1 MARIPQILDQYG
13 RPIRLKDLKG
23 EQAGP
28 DSSPIRTLTE
38 LASSKAMSPIEL
50 AHLLD
55 AAAYGDLYSQARLF
69 EAMEDKD
76 SHILAEMGKRKR
88 AIAGLDWEILPWD
101 DSSEQAKMAELVEA
115 ALSNLDIEG
124 TILEMADA
132 IGKGIKAIEII
143 WDTSSGQWT
152 PVGLES
158 RPLEWFE
165 WRMGRFGRVDELR
178 LKSDSIEGEELI
190 PGKWIVH
197 RHPAKSGS
205 PFKAPLF
212 RTLAWLFLFRNYSVK
227 AWMQFL
233 ETFGIPIMVGKYP
246 VGSPERDRDILL
258 DALDS
263 IATRAAVAI
272 PDGMDVEIKELSM
285 RVGNNPLHQGLLDW
299 AAKEISKAI
308 LGQTLTTDTQG
319 KGSYAL
325 GQVHNEVRYD
335 ILRHD
340 ARLISNTLQQ
350 DLIRPICL
358 LNFGRGDKLPYFRLT
373 VRKPEDL
380 KYEAETLK
388 TLTESGFTQI
398 PTWWIREKFN
408 IPAPQEGDETLAD
421 LIRGAQSAQNRS
433 RGLNLYQG
441 IGQGHISQNR
451 RTRGENSTTSRGRFT
466 PEQEEIERL
475 ADQGLENVREELR
488 KNEEMVLRAIRESNS
503 LDELNSKLSALLAGM
518 DSSAMTEWLHRC
530 MLNADLFG
538 RFLTRVEA
546 EGGKEGS

>member
-1 MARIPQILDQYG
+1 MARTPQILDQYG

-38 LASSKAMSPIEL
+38 LASSKAMSPTEL

-101 DSSEQAKMAELVEA
+101 DSSEQANMAEFIEGA
-115 ALSNLDIEG
+115 FSSLDMEG

-152 PVGLES
+152 PVGLEP

-165 WRMGRFGRVDELR
+165 WRMGRFGRIDELR
-178 LKSDSIEGEELI
+178 LKSDSMEGEELI

-212 RTLAWLFLFRNYSVK
+212 RTLAWLFLFRNYSIK

-285 RVGNNPLHQGLLDW
+285 RIGNAPLHQGLLDW

-340 ARLISNTLQQ
+340 ARLVSNTIQQ

-358 LNFGRGDKLPYFRLT
+358 LNFGQGDQIPYFRLT

-433 RGLNLYQG
+433 RGLNLYPG

-451 RTRGENSTTSRGRFT
+451 RTRGENSAKSRARFT
-466 PEQEEIERL
+466 PEQEEIERFIEL
-475 ADQGLENVREELR
+475 IMEEGQ
-488 KNEEMVLRAIRESNS
+488 KVLNGPEGQILNAILGAVDYE
-503 LDELNSKLSALLAGM
+503 D
-518 DSSAMTEWLHRC
+518 AMTRILELYPGLDTNRLQDALQRGI
-530 MLNADLFG
+530 LNANLFG
-538 RFLTRVEA
+538 QYVADATMEDG
-546 EGGKEGS
+546 E